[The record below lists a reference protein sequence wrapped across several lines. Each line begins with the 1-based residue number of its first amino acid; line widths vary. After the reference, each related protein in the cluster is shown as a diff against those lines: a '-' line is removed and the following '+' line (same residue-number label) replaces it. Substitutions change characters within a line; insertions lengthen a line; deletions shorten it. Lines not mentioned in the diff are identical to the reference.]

1 MTDGKM
7 ERRYIVIGM
16 DDGAEPRFSAE
27 VMAEVAAARIFSGG
41 RRHRERVGALLPD
54 GSEWIDVT
62 VPLDRVFEQYE
73 RREGTIVI
81 FASGD
86 PLFFGLGATLLRRN
100 PDADV
105 RIFPTLNSL
114 QTLAHRLKMPY
125 DDMTAVSLTG
135 RPWEGLDRALIGERP
150 KIGILTDRV
159 HTPAAIA
166 RRLLEY
172 GYTGYR
178 MAVGERLGS
187 RTDERVAEYSLDE
200 AAAREFAM
208 PNCVILY
215 GRPRRHPLGLPDGE
229 FELLDG
235 RVNMITKMPVRLL
248 TLSALGLEH
257 REVLWDVG
265 SCTGS
270 VSVEARLRFPHLAV
284 HAFEVRAEG
293 RGLLEANAR
302 RFGAPGIEFHEGDFL
317 AHAPEEFPAPD
328 ALFLGGYGGRM
339 EAFVARIAGV
349 LRPGGVA
356 VFNSVS
362 DTSRDRFITSA
373 SASGLEIVNINR
385 ITVDDHNPIAVI
397 QAIKRA

>member
-1 MTDGKM
+1 M
-7 ERRYIVIGM
+7 ERRYIIIGM

-54 GSEWIDVT
+54 HSEWIDIT
-62 VPLDRVFEQYE
+62 VPLDRVFGQYE
-73 RREGTIVI
+73 RRGGTIVI

-86 PLFFGLGATLLRRN
+86 PLFFGLGATLLRRY
-100 PDADV
+100 PDADI

-114 QTLAHRLKMPY
+114 QTLAHRVKMPY

-159 HTPAAIA
+159 HTPSAIA
-166 RRLLEY
+166 RRLIEY

-178 MAVGERLGS
+178 MTVGERLGS
-187 RTDERVAEYSLDE
+187 RTEERVAEYALAE
-200 AAAREFAM
+200 AADREFAM
-208 PNCVILY
+208 PNCVILH

-248 TLSALGLEH
+248 TLSALELER

-317 AHAPEEFPAPD
+317 AHAPEAFPAPD

-339 EAFVARIAGV
+339 EAFVARITAV

-362 DTSRDRFITSA
+362 DASRDRFLASA
-373 SASGLEIVNINR
+373 SVSGLEIVHINR

-397 QAIKRA
+397 QAIKKA

>member
-1 MTDGKM
+1 
-7 ERRYIVIGM
+7 M

-54 GSEWIDVT
+54 HSEWIDIT

-73 RREGTIVI
+73 RRGGTIVI

-86 PLFFGLGATLLRRN
+86 PLFFGLGATLLRRY
-100 PDADV
+100 PDADI

-114 QTLAHRLKMPY
+114 QTLAHRMKMPY

-166 RRLLEY
+166 RRLIEY

-178 MAVGERLGS
+178 MTVGERLGS
-187 RTDERVAEYSLDE
+187 HTDQRVAEYSLAE
-200 AAAREFAM
+200 AADSEFAM
-208 PNCVILY
+208 PNCVILH

-248 TLSALGLEH
+248 TLSALELER

-317 AHAPEEFPAPD
+317 AHAPEAFPAPD

-339 EAFVARIAGV
+339 EAFVARIAAV

-362 DTSRDRFITSA
+362 DASRDRFLASA
-373 SASGLEIVNINR
+373 SVSGLEIVHINR

-397 QAIKRA
+397 QAIKKA

>member
-1 MTDGKM
+1 
-7 ERRYIVIGM
+7 M

-27 VMAEVAAARIFSGG
+27 AMAEVAEARIFSGG

-54 GSEWIDVT
+54 RSEWIDIT

-86 PLFFGLGATLLRRN
+86 PLFFGLGATLLRRY
-100 PDADV
+100 PDADI

-114 QTLAHRLKMPY
+114 QILAHRMKMPY

-172 GYTGYR
+172 GYTDYR
-178 MAVGERLGS
+178 MTVGERLGS
-187 RTDERVAEYSLDE
+187 RTDERVAEYALAE

-208 PNCVILY
+208 PNCVILH

-248 TLSALGLEH
+248 TLSALGLER

-270 VSVEARLRFPHLAV
+270 VSVEARLRFPHLAI

-302 RFGAPGIEFHEGDFL
+302 KFGAPGIEFHEGDFL
-317 AHAPEEFPAPD
+317 AHAPEGIPAPD

-339 EAFVARIAGV
+339 EAFVERIAAV
-349 LRPGGVA
+349 LRPGGVV

-362 DTSRDRFITSA
+362 DLSRERFVASA
-373 SASGLEIVNINR
+373 AASGLKIMHINR

-397 QAIKRA
+397 QAIKKA

>member
-1 MTDGKM
+1 
-7 ERRYIVIGM
+7 M
-16 DDGAEPRFSAE
+16 DDDAEPRFSAE
-27 VMAEVAAARIFSGG
+27 VIAEVAAARIFSGG
-41 RRHRERVGALLPD
+41 RRHRERVGALLPE

-62 VPLDRVFEQYE
+62 VPIDRVFEQYE

-86 PLFFGLGATLLRRN
+86 PLFFGLGATLLRRY
-100 PDADV
+100 PDADI

-114 QTLAHRLKMPY
+114 QTLAHRVKMPY

-135 RPWEGLDRALIGERP
+135 RPWEGLDRALIEERP

-166 RRLLEY
+166 RRLIEY

-178 MAVGERLGS
+178 MTVGERLGS
-187 RTDERVAEYSLDE
+187 RTEERVAEYALAD
-200 AAAREFAM
+200 AADSEFAM
-208 PNCVILY
+208 PNCVILH
-215 GRPRRHPLGLPDGE
+215 GRPRRHPLGLPDSE

-248 TLSALGLEH
+248 TLSALGLER

-270 VSVEARLRFPHLAV
+270 VSVEARLRFPHLAI
-284 HAFEVRAEG
+284 HAFEVRVEG

-317 AHAPEEFPAPD
+317 AHAPEAFPAPD

-339 EAFVARIAGV
+339 EDFVARIAAV

-362 DTSRDRFITSA
+362 DASRERFVASA
-373 SASGLEIVNINR
+373 SASGLEIVHINR
-385 ITVDDHNPIAVI
+385 ITIDDHNPIAVI
-397 QAIKRA
+397 QAIKKG

>member
-1 MTDGKM
+1 
-7 ERRYIVIGM
+7 M

-27 VMAEVAAARIFSGG
+27 AMAEVAAAHIFSGA

-54 GSEWIDVT
+54 RSEWIDIT

-86 PLFFGLGATLLRRN
+86 PLFFGLGATLLRRY
-100 PDADV
+100 PDADI

-114 QTLAHRLKMPY
+114 QTLAHRMKMPY

-172 GYTGYR
+172 GYTDYR
-178 MAVGERLGS
+178 MTVGERLGS
-187 RTDERVAEYSLDE
+187 RTDERVAEYSLAE
-200 AAAREFAM
+200 AADREFAM
-208 PNCVILY
+208 PNCVILH

-248 TLSALGLEH
+248 TLSALGLER

-270 VSVEARLRFPHLAV
+270 VSVEARLRFTHLAV

-302 RFGAPGIEFHEGDFL
+302 KFGAPGIEFHGGDFL
-317 AHAPEEFPAPD
+317 ARASEGIPAPD

-339 EAFVARIAGV
+339 EAFVERIAEV
-349 LRPGGVA
+349 LRPGGVV

-362 DTSRDRFITSA
+362 DLSRERFVTSA
-373 SASGLEIVNINR
+373 SASGLKIVHINR

-397 QAIKRA
+397 QAIKKA

>member
-1 MTDGKM
+1 
-7 ERRYIVIGM
+7 M

-54 GSEWIDVT
+54 RSEWIDIT

-100 PDADV
+100 PDADI
-105 RIFPTLNSL
+105 RILPTLNSL
-114 QTLAHRLKMPY
+114 QTLAHRMKMPY

-135 RPWEGLDRALIGERP
+135 RPWKGLDRALIGERP

-178 MAVGERLGS
+178 MTVGERLGS
-187 RTDERVAEYSLDE
+187 RTDEHVAEYALAE
-200 AAAREFAM
+200 AADREFAM
-208 PNCVILY
+208 PNCVILH

-248 TLSALGLEH
+248 TLSALGLER

-302 RFGAPGIEFHEGDFL
+302 KFGAPGIEFHGGDFL
-317 AHAPEEFPAPD
+317 AQAPEGIPAPD

-339 EAFVARIAGV
+339 EAFVERIARV

-362 DTSRDRFITSA
+362 DLSRERFVASA
-373 SASGLEIVNINR
+373 SASGLEIVHINR

-397 QAIKRA
+397 QAIKKA

>member
-1 MTDGKM
+1 
-7 ERRYIVIGM
+7 M

-27 VMAEVAAARIFSGG
+27 AMAEVAAARIFSGG
-41 RRHRERVGALLPD
+41 RRHRELVGALLPD
-54 GSEWIDVT
+54 GSEWIDIT
-62 VPLDRVFEQYE
+62 VPLDRVFDAYTG
-73 RREGTIVI
+73 REGTIVI

-86 PLFFGLGATLLRRN
+86 PLFFGFGATLLRRW

-114 QTLAHRLKMPY
+114 QTLAHRVRMPY
-125 DDMTAVSLTG
+125 DDMVAVSLTG

-150 KIGILTDRV
+150 KIGLLTDRV

-166 RRLLEY
+166 RRLSDY

-178 MAVGERLGS
+178 MVVGERLGS

-208 PNCVILY
+208 PNCVILH
-215 GRPRRHPLGLPDGE
+215 GEPRRHPLGLPDAA
-229 FELLDG
+229 FDLLDG

-248 TLSALGLEH
+248 TLSALGLE
-257 REVLWDVG
+257 RRRVLWDVG

-270 VSVEARLRFPHLAV
+270 VSVEARLRFPGLAV
-284 HAFEVRAEG
+284 HAFEVREKG
-293 RGLLEANAR
+293 RELLEANAR
-302 RFGAPGIEFHEGDFL
+302 RFGAPGIEFHGGDFL
-317 AHAPEEFPAPD
+317 ACALEGIPAPD

-339 EAFVARIAGV
+339 EAFVERLAEV
-349 LRPGGVA
+349 LQPGGVL

-362 DTSRDRFITSA
+362 EQSRERFVA
-373 SASGLEIVNINR
+373 SAAAAGLKIEHINR
-385 ITVDDHNPIAVI
+385 IAVDDHNPIAVI
-397 QAIKRA
+397 QAIKTA

>member
-1 MTDGKM
+1 
-7 ERRYIVIGM
+7 M

-54 GSEWIDVT
+54 HSEWIDIT

-73 RREGTIVI
+73 RRGGTIVI

-86 PLFFGLGATLLRRN
+86 PLFFGLGATLLRRY
-100 PDADV
+100 PDADI

-114 QTLAHRLKMPY
+114 QTLAHRMKMPY

-159 HTPAAIA
+159 HTPSAIA
-166 RRLLEY
+166 RRLIEY

-178 MAVGERLGS
+178 MTVGERLGS
-187 RTDERVAEYSLDE
+187 RTEERVAEYALAE
-200 AAAREFAM
+200 AADSEFAM
-208 PNCVILY
+208 PNCVILH

-248 TLSALGLEH
+248 TLSALELER

-293 RGLLEANAR
+293 RRLLEANAR
-302 RFGAPGIEFHEGDFL
+302 RFGTPGIEFHEGDFL
-317 AHAPEEFPAPD
+317 AHAPEAFPAPD

-339 EAFVARIAGV
+339 EAFVARITAV

-362 DTSRDRFITSA
+362 DASRDRFLASA
-373 SASGLEIVNINR
+373 SVSGLEIVHINR

-397 QAIKRA
+397 QAIKKA

>member
-1 MTDGKM
+1 
-7 ERRYIVIGM
+7 M

-27 VMAEVAAARIFSGG
+27 VMAEVAAARVFSGG
-41 RRHRERVGALLPD
+41 RRHRERVGALLSD
-54 GSEWIDVT
+54 RSEWIDIT

-86 PLFFGLGATLLRRN
+86 PLFFGLGATLLRRY
-100 PDADV
+100 PDADIRV
-105 RIFPTLNSL
+105 FPTLNSL
-114 QTLAHRLKMPY
+114 QTLAHRMKMPY

-172 GYTGYR
+172 GYTDYR
-178 MAVGERLGS
+178 MTVGERLGS
-187 RTDERVAEYSLDE
+187 RTDERVAEYSLAE
-200 AAAREFAM
+200 AADREFAM
-208 PNCVILY
+208 PNCVILH

-229 FELLDG
+229 FALLDG

-248 TLSALGLEH
+248 TLSALGLER

-293 RGLLEANAR
+293 RRLLEANAR
-302 RFGAPGIEFHEGDFL
+302 KFGAPGIEFHGGDFL
-317 AHAPEEFPAPD
+317 ARAPEGIPAPD

-339 EAFVARIAGV
+339 EAFVERIAEV
-349 LRPGGVA
+349 MRPGGVV

-362 DTSRDRFITSA
+362 DLSRERFVTSA
-373 SASGLEIVNINR
+373 SASGLKIVHINR

-397 QAIKRA
+397 QAIKKA

>member
-1 MTDGKM
+1 M
-7 ERRYIVIGM
+7 ERRYIIIGM

-27 VMAEVAAARIFSGG
+27 VMAEVAAARVFSGG

-54 GSEWIDVT
+54 RSEWIDVT
-62 VPLDRVFEQYE
+62 VPIDRVFEQYE

-100 PDADV
+100 PDADI

-114 QTLAHRLKMPY
+114 QTLAHRVKMPY
-125 DDMTAVSLTG
+125 DDMTTVSLTG

-166 RRLLEY
+166 RRLIEY

-178 MAVGERLGS
+178 MTVGERLGS
-187 RTDERVAEYSLDE
+187 RTDERVAEYSLAE
-200 AAAREFAM
+200 AADSEFAM
-208 PNCVILY
+208 PNCVILH
-215 GRPRRHPLGLPDGE
+215 GRPRRHPLGLPDSE
-229 FELLDG
+229 FALLDG
-235 RVNMITKMPVRLL
+235 RANMITKMPVRLL
-248 TLSALGLEH
+248 SLSTLGLER

-270 VSVEARLRFPHLAV
+270 VSVEARLRFPHLAI
-284 HAFEVRAEG
+284 HAFEVRPEG

-317 AHAPEEFPAPD
+317 AHAPEAFPAPD

-339 EAFVARIAGV
+339 EAFVARIAAV

-362 DTSRDRFITSA
+362 DASRDRFLASA
-373 SASGLEIVNINR
+373 SASGLEIVHINR

-397 QAIKRA
+397 QAIKKA